1 MSTFD
6 KGTVTEIFCSTI
18 AAELTHPIYLDRIT
32 NKTGNLN
39 NWFVHGRVNTV
50 AMVSLQV
57 ATYHIHIQFK
67 LLTPQ
72 V

>member
-18 AAELTHPIYLDRIT
+18 TAELTHPIYLERIT

-39 NWFVHGRVNTV
+39 NWLVHRRVNTV
-50 AMVSLQV
+50 AMVKV
-57 ATYHIHIQFK
+57 I
-67 LLTPQ
+67 
-72 V
+72 